1 MAKERKSYSEKYYAL
16 PEEEMQALITA
27 AKNGD
32 GASSQEL
39 LKVFKNFLTKYVTLL
54 YYGKYSLSD
63 YDIRRFIGLFVKDR
77 TIRQFLGRNKL
88 NESGIKH
95 VNECMR
101 GIQYMIQRYCDEED
115 VVQTVNMAFLQ
126 CISVYQRKNEIP
138 FSGFLYS
145 YFFYVLKKMV
155 DAYLIDQLGRKTFPL
170 IEDDDWGD
178 AASDEEKVQGFTAP
192 PVPGVDELL
201 GVEAIDEYWVAGDT
215 CMPPFDVLTV
225 QERQLLR
232 WRYVENERASEIA
245 QRVTE
250 HPNTVREHFN
260 KIRQKIFEEIQRDL
274 NESVRSASSR

>member
-1 MAKERKSYSEKYYAL
+1 MVKERKSYSEKYYAL
-16 PEEEMQALITA
+16 PEEEMQSLI
-27 AKNGD
+27 AKAKGGD
-32 GASSQEL
+32 GVASLQL
-39 LKVFKNFLTKYVTLL
+39 LTVFKNFLTKYVTLL
-54 YYGKYSLSD
+54 YYGKYTLND
-63 YDIRRFIGLFVKDR
+63 YDIRRFIGLFVKDK

-88 NESGIKH
+88 NESGVKH

-126 CISVYQRKNEIP
+126 CISVYQRKNDIP

-155 DAYLIDQLGRKTFPL
+155 DAHLIDQLGRKTFPL
-170 IEDDDWGD
+170 IADDDWGD
-178 AASDEEKVQGFTAP
+178 QDSSEEPVQGFTAP
-192 PVPGVDELL
+192 PVPGVEELI
-201 GVEAIDEYWVAGDT
+201 GVEFIDEYWVSGDT
-215 CMPPFDVLTV
+215 CMPPFDILTV

-232 WRYVENERASEIA
+232 WRYVENEKASEIA

-260 KIRQKIFEEIQRDL
+260 KIKQKIYEQLQKDL
-274 NESVRSASSR
+274 KESAADYV